1 MSLPQQTGFNRPPQ
15 YQGGNRNSGGN
26 NNNRRGPYSRNQQQQ
41 GPRRNERIRAP
52 EVRLIGADGQQIGVL
67 LTAAALVRAREAG
80 LDLVEISP
88 TARPPVC
95 RIMDYGK
102 YQYEESKKQ
111 KRQKAVTTKIKE
123 VKLRPRCD
131 AHDLMIK
138 IRRGEK
144 FLFHGHKIK
153 LTLTF
158 RFREMEHPEVGQE
171 LMRQALTKLAHIATP
186 DHPARLMGRSMST
199 ILTPVPLARRK
210 LLYSTASEAATEDD
224 DDDDDDSDDG
234 DDNDNGNDN
243 AANHDNHGNHGT
255 GGDNGP
261 AIRIRR

>member
-1 MSLPQQTGFNRPPQ
+1 MSLPQQTSFNRPPH
-15 YQGGNRNSGGN
+15 YQGGNRSSGG

-52 EVRLIGADGQQIGVL
+52 EVRLIGSDGQQIGVL
-67 LTAAALVRAREAG
+67 ATPVALVRAKEAG

-131 AHDLMIK
+131 IHDLMIK

-144 FLFHGHKIK
+144 FLFQGHKIK

-158 RFREMEHPEVGQE
+158 RFREMEHPEVGQD
-171 LMRQALTKLAHIATP
+171 LMRQAITKLAHIATP

-210 LLYSTASEAATEDD
+210 LLYSTVSEAATDD
-224 DDDDDDSDDG
+224 DDDDDDDDGADDENDNDDGNDENADDG
-234 DDNDNGNDN
+234 DSSDN
-243 AANHDNHGNHGT
+243 AT
-255 GGDNGP
+255 E
-261 AIRIRR
+261 